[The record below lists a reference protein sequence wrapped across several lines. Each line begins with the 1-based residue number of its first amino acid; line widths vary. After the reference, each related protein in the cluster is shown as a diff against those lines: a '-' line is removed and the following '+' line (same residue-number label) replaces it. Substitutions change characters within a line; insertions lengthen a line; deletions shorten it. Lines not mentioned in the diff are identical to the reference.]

1 MLTRAIRFSALR
13 LIPLLLPVAAA
24 PCAVLVL
31 LLAPTPARAASF
43 VFQSSFFS
51 GATGPASGTLV
62 TAPGTGGPGDQI
74 LLSEIVFFDFSHTF
88 APGTTIVFDTNDLA
102 GITGASGLNV
112 SADGLGLASGGWFA
126 IDEGDARLR
135 MVTNADDVN
144 DNYRVDFPS
153 TTSNGFYGGA
163 FGGWVLV
170 PEPSTGLLLG
180 VGLTLLAW
188 RRRVKIEVRSMS
200 SRAALLCFTGL

>member
-1 MLTRAIRFSALR
+1 MLARALRFSALH

-31 LLAPTPARAASF
+31 LLAPTPARATSF
-43 VFQSSFFS
+43 VFQSSLFTS

-74 LLSEIVFFDFSHTF
+74 LLSEIVFFELSHTF
-88 APGTTIVFDTNDLA
+88 APGTTIVFDTNDLG

-112 SADGLGLASGGWFA
+112 SADGLGLASGGWIA
-126 IDEGDARLR
+126 INEGNARLR
-135 MVTNADDVN
+135 LVTNADNVN
-144 DNYRVDFPS
+144 DNYLVDFPS
-153 TTSNGFYGGA
+153 TTSNGFFGGA

-170 PEPSTGLLLG
+170 PEPSAGLLLG
-180 VGLTLLAW
+180 AGLTLLAW
-188 RRRVKIEVRSMS
+188 RRRASHLPFPGVHPPL
-200 SRAALLCFTGL
+200 AP